1 MYYHQFRNVLL
12 KFALWLLSTINWP
25 HFRICLLLFIKPSI
39 VSSDIENESSVCVFF
54 LYTALKRSF
63 DIDDVNEI
71 PTSTSSVTSPISPSD
86 ILNKTNDVRSPGN
99 QVSPPYRSGL
109 VSAAALPR
117 APFWEIGWFPVSP
130 STEAQWESPLSML
143 ILGSTELPLFKTNS
157 TPMASLRLLGLEVTM
172 TVSIA
177 PLPVW
182 STRPLQNSAPTQALP
197 RVMSVL
203 GNSKPNV

>member
-1 MYYHQFRNVLL
+1 MNQVCVSSF
-12 KFALWLLSTINWP
+12 FIQLWRGPLILMMWTRYPHSPLCLLSHLPSARVISSTRQMMWGVQGTK
-25 HFRICLLLFIKPSI
+25 CLLL
-39 VSSDIENESSVCVFF
+39 
-54 LYTALKRSF
+54 TA
-63 DIDDVNEI
+63 
-71 PTSTSSVTSPISPSD
+71 P
-86 ILNKTNDVRSPGN
+86 
-99 QVSPPYRSGL
+99 GL
-109 VSAAALPR
+109 VSVAALPR